1 MEKQLSTRRPVKLA
15 VVIVAFIAPRDG
27 GLAPVDRWG
36 LYRVGGRRKRLA
48 RGDRT
53 VRLLHRDWYLR
64 NDRPANFVAVG
75 WMYSQKDHRDQLTAA
90 FRRVPEIAIR
100 TTIVPLI
107 TDENVFVERY
117 IKRQNEALAKEWT
130 PIVAK
135 GEGACV
141 AHARSMREKY
151 LNNDWQSP
159 TDGTP
164 VDDVKDL
171 SEALNVI
178 ERFFDSGTR
187 GKVAQPSL

>member
-1 MEKQLSTRRPVKLA
+1 M
-15 VVIVAFIAPRDG
+15 
-27 GLAPVDRWG
+27 
-36 LYRVGGRRKRLA
+36 
-48 RGDRT
+48 
-53 VRLLHRDWYLR
+53 H
-64 NDRPANFVAVG
+64 
-75 WMYSQKDHRDQLTAA
+75 SQEDHRDQLTDA
-90 FRRVPEIAIR
+90 FRQVPEIAIR
-100 TTIVPLI
+100 TTIVRLI

-117 IKRQNEALAKEWT
+117 IKRQNEALADAWT

-135 GEGACV
+135 GEAACV
-141 AHARSMREKY
+141 AHARSMRENY